1 MDNFCS
7 SLAPHL
13 NGNKLPAPRVAAP
26 RGMSDSREAVHV
38 PSESRKAFFEK
49 QKMLL
54 GTFNI
59 YLIITT
65 PKLPTTRACAVNGTR
80 GYG

>member
-1 MDNFCS
+1 
-7 SLAPHL
+7 
-13 NGNKLPAPRVAAP
+13 
-26 RGMSDSREAVHV
+26 MSDSREAVHV
-38 PSESRKAFFEK
+38 PSESLKAFFEK

-59 YLIITT
+59 YIIITK
-65 PKLPTTRACAVNGTR
+65 KLPTTRACAVEGTR